1 MSNKLFIAVCAF
13 LGGLLLCLFISG
25 HDRLGT
31 DDKLYAYSRSTHLP
45 RDNSTPGKLNV
56 VLPYEKR
63 LLRASTPFG
72 PGMDQELLDK
82 FLAENGLEAR
92 YYYVRNHRDALDLV
106 RMGRCDL
113 VVGFSGEP
121 PEEQR
126 SFLAE
131 SPVYAS
137 SYPVLV
143 KTKGSAEHIYSNVLS
158 GGLKNLPDEARL
170 QPAYHR
176 QSDKETLHLLNPHA
190 YSILVPM
197 YKNLHTQRWLTER
210 VGYRWFWHAE
220 NAELGGR
227 LEAFWQK
234 QAGDYSM
241 EEMRERY
248 FGFMPKRARPMELL
262 NLSQV
267 VSGKMG
273 PYSAAIVK
281 AADETGLDPF
291 LIAAVIFQ
299 ESRFDPE
306 AVSFTGVRGIM
317 QLTTDTANM
326 LKVDRLNPEQCILGG
341 ARYLR
346 SINDSLKNLDIPE
359 WDRWCMALAGYNQ
372 GPTTLRNAIRKA
384 EAQGLPLNWA
394 SMRKVY
400 PELEQPNN
408 PHFRPQEALSYVESV
423 RYYYYVMSRLAAIAG
438 DREEKD
444 FSALLLL
451 SAAGAAP
458 GAPGS

>member
-1 MSNKLFIAVCAF
+1 MSNKLIIAIGAL
-13 LGGLLLCLFISG
+13 LGSFLLCLFVTG
-25 HDRLGT
+25 HERLG
-31 DDKLYAYSRSTHLP
+31 RG
-45 RDNSTPGKLNV
+45 NSAPDQLNI

-92 YYYVRNHRDALDLV
+92 YYYVRNYREALDLV
-106 RMGRCDL
+106 RLGRCDL

-121 PEEQR
+121 PEDQR
-126 SFLAE
+126 FFLAE

-137 SYPVLV
+137 FYPVLV
-143 KTKGSAEHIYSNVLS
+143 KTGGNAEHIYSNVLS
-158 GGLKNLPDEARL
+158 GGLKNLPDEARREPVADR
-170 QPAYHR
+170 QP
-176 QSDKETLHLLNPHA
+176 DKETLYLLNPHA

-210 VGYRWFWHAE
+210 VGYRWFWSAE
-220 NAELGGR
+220 NAELGEK

-234 QAGDYSM
+234 LAGDTL

-248 FGFMPKRARPMELL
+248 FGFMPKRARPAELL

-267 VSGKMG
+267 VSGKME
-273 PYSAAIVK
+273 PYSAAIIK

-326 LKVDRLNPEQCILGG
+326 LKVDRLDPEQCILGG

-346 SINDSLKNLDIPE
+346 SINDSLEKLDIPE
-359 WDRWCMALAGYNQ
+359 WDRWCMVLAGYNQ

-394 SMRKVY
+394 SMRKIY
-400 PELEQPNN
+400 PGLKQPNN
-408 PHFRPQEALSYVESV
+408 PRFRPQEALSYVENV
-423 RYYYYVMSRLAAIAG
+423 RYYYYVMSRLAAVAG
-438 DREEKD
+438 DREEQD
-444 FSALLLL
+444 FAALRLL
-451 SAAGAAP
+451 SAASGA
-458 GAPGS
+458 

>member
-1 MSNKLFIAVCAF
+1 MPNKLTIAIGV
-13 LGGLLLCLFISG
+13 LLVGLLCLFVSG
-25 HDRLGT
+25 HGRL
-31 DDKLYAYSRSTHLP
+31 DAERKLYAYSRSAQLP
-45 RDNSTPGKLNV
+45 RDHGAADKLNI
-56 VLPYEKR
+56 VLPYEQR

-72 PGMDQELLDK
+72 PGMDQELLNM
-82 FLAENGLEAR
+82 FLRENGLEAR
-92 YYYVRNHRDALDLV
+92 YYYVRHYRDALDLIKL
-106 RMGRCDL
+106 GRCDL

-121 PEEQR
+121 PVEQR

-137 SYPVLV
+137 FYPVLV
-143 KTKGSAEHIYSNVLS
+143 KTRGNPEHVHSNVFS
-158 GGLKNLPDEARL
+158 SGLKNLPDEARL
-170 QPAYHR
+170 QPAYNRHP
-176 QSDKETLHLLNPHA
+176 DKETLYLLNPHT

-197 YKNLHTQRWLTER
+197 YKNLHTQRWLSER

-220 NAELGGR
+220 NQELGGR

-234 QAGDYSM
+234 QAGAAAL

-248 FGFMPKRARPMELL
+248 FGFMPKKARPMELL

-273 PYSAAIVK
+273 PYSAAIAK
-281 AADETGLDPF
+281 AADETGLDPY

-306 AVSFTGVRGIM
+306 AISFTGVRGIM

-326 LKVDRLNPEQCILGG
+326 LKVDRLDPEQCILGG

-346 SINDSLKNLDIPE
+346 SINDSLKELNISE
-359 WDRWCMALAGYNQ
+359 WDRWCMTLAGYNQ
-372 GPTTLRNAIRKA
+372 GPTTLRNAMRKA
-384 EAQGLPLNWA
+384 EAEGLPLSWA

-400 PELEQPNN
+400 PELQQPNN

-423 RYYYYVMSRLAAIAG
+423 RYYYYVISRLAAVAG
-438 DREEKD
+438 NGEEKD

-451 SAAGAAP
+451 SAK
-458 GAPGS
+458 S